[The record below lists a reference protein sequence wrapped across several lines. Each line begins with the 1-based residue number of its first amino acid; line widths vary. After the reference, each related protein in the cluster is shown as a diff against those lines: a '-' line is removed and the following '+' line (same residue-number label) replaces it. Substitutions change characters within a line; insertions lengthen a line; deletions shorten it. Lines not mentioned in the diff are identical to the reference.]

1 MFYVFYP
8 KIFKKDGGSFSLVP
22 FKILK
27 EEQDDTSSTFRVVFN
42 RISLFWI
49 KILSPFE
56 KYESYS
62 LTYQE
67 QDLTYYLCSY
77 II

>member
-49 KILSPFE
+49 KILSSFE
-56 KYESYS
+56 KYQS
-62 LTYQE
+62 
-67 QDLTYYLCSY
+67 
-77 II
+77 